1 MKMGNWRWFFSPM
14 WRRIFLW
21 CWRGVVHNGNFFF
34 KKCLNHFDHSTN
46 PLSIW
51 TWFIFVNCCVKPK
64 TWNLQEMSYGSLI
77 WYEAISWVLKET
89 PDWFTKK
96 IATVQWFLT
105 MQCGYVEL
113 SSQLCCLCTLGQQ
126 FLGCFGMITIWHPAP
141 GSTTKGNMQKPNS
154 L

>member
-1 MKMGNWRWFFSPM
+1 MFESFWPLYKSTFNMDMVANEFCSSP
-14 WRRIFLW
+14 
-21 CWRGVVHNGNFFF
+21 FF
-34 KKCLNHFDHSTN
+34 KIIILKLNLIYIGHICKLLCF
-46 PLSIW
+46 
-51 TWFIFVNCCVKPK
+51 KPK
-64 TWNLQEMSYGSLI
+64 TRNLQRKNYGLLK
-77 WYEAISWVLKET
+77 WYEAISRVFKSKTRLIHE
-89 PDWFTKK
+89 K
-96 IATVQWFLT
+96 IATVRWFLT